1 MILMIKLIRRLRFIR
16 GGVYVS
22 SLLGV
27 GLWKA
32 ANVFADIESER
43 GQFWLYGT
51 GSEHHV
57 LYQYQ
62 IANSGHIFM
71 GQIQTETP

>member
-1 MILMIKLIRRLRFIR
+1 MLTLT
-16 GGVYVS
+16 S
-22 SLLGV
+22 STV
-27 GLWKA
+27 
-32 ANVFADIESER
+32 IESTA
-43 GQFWLYGT
+43 GTFWLYGT

-62 IANSGHIFM
+62 LSGTQNIFM